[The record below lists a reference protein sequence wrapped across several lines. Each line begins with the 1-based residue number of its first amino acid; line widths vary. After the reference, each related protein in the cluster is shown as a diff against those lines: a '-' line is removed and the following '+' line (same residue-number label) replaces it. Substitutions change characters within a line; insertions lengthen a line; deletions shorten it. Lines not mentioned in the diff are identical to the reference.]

1 MGFGGGSSAGFLL
14 VDSEMVL
21 GRNQKQRSVFHKYSL
36 IQDVHSSF
44 IIVSKVNCKKD
55 HCGCGLKPTV
65 QGIYH
70 HEEVDVPPRSESD
83 DDIPLH
89 SRGKSKNGRV
99 NMLQTTDRPT
109 SARSVRFSGN
119 QLDVSQNDFVGVQN
133 AEQSHDAEYQEAL
146 NLPSNISY
154 PPSSPPAYQSPRQV
168 PKSERRK
175 GNGSKKGTL
184 NDLIMSKV
192 TLPFQQ
198 MMRRSNNVGQESES
212 DSHEDSDPDQNTA
225 HGFNS
230 DELQLLSF
238 IDAYQPEEIRPR
250 PLLRP
255 FVMDYIPAIGDI
267 DAMIKIPRPDEV
279 DDNIGLI
286 QLDEPAIQQ
295 SDPTILAMQLR
306 HANKE
311 VNSQLDAPVKQLERG
326 DKSAHEIDKWISDIK
341 ELHRT
346 RPSQSTVQFRGP
358 MPDIESL
365 MQEFHPHFEQ
375 SLEGVKMP
383 SADLD
388 VNLEEYADIC
398 LNLIDIPVSRG
409 RIQSLHCFF
418 SLYREFRNS
427 QHFKNLTRNVSEKRK
442 TIDRMEL

>member
-1 MGFGGGSSAGFLL
+1 MKRKCTLYDARTRVAQLL
-14 VDSEMVL
+14 EVPLRHTHGIDP
-21 GRNQKQRSVFHKYSL
+21 R
-36 IQDVHSSF
+36 VH
-44 IIVSKVNCKKD
+44 
-55 HCGCGLKPTV
+55 G
-65 QGIYH
+65 
-70 HEEVDVPPRSESD
+70 
-83 DDIPLH
+83 
-89 SRGKSKNGRV
+89 
-99 NMLQTTDRPT
+99 
-109 SARSVRFSGN
+109 
-119 QLDVSQNDFVGVQN
+119 
-133 AEQSHDAEYQEAL
+133 
-146 NLPSNISY
+146 
-154 PPSSPPAYQSPRQV
+154 PPSSPISSGYTPDKNRIRRFLSCDSNLHTV
-168 PKSERRK
+168 SEY
-175 GNGSKKGTL
+175 
-184 NDLIMSKV
+184 
-192 TLPFQQ
+192 
-198 MMRRSNNVGQESES
+198 S
-212 DSHEDSDPDQNTA
+212 DTVQNTI

-238 IDAYQPEEIRPR
+238 VDGYQPEEIHPR

-326 DKSAHEIDKWISDIK
+326 DKSAHEIDKWITDIK

-346 RPSQSTVQFRGP
+346 RPSQSTVHFRGP

-365 MQEFHPHFEQ
+365 MQEFHPHFERC
-375 SLEGVKMP
+375 LEGVKMP
-383 SADLD
+383 SAELD
-388 VNLEEYADIC
+388 VDLEEYTDIC
-398 LNLIDIPVSRG
+398 LNLVDVPVSRS

-427 QHFKNLTRNVSEKRK
+427 QHFKNLTRNATEKRK
-442 TIDRMEL
+442 TVDRMEL